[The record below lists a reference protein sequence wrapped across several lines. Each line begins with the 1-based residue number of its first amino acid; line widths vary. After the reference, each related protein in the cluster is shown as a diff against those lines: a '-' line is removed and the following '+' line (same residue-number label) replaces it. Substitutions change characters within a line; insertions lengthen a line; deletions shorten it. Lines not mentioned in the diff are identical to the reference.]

1 MTSHM
6 KHDNDAALDRVLGPT
21 LKGRVEAPP
30 DGGCLDADT
39 LAAWA
44 DEGLAAAERNA
55 VESHAAG
62 CARCQALLAAMVK
75 ALPPPEAAVSPVRT
89 RAFWW
94 LAAMTPV
101 AAALLI
107 WVAVPAPHPVQ
118 RSQSA
123 EAAAESIAPA
133 PASSAA
139 ARSPGDAAKVEADAP
154 VAGAVPD
161 SRAAESRAAAAP
173 EQKAAAPPSSN
184 MIASA
189 DALAP
194 AAQEAPASAAPPAP

>member
-94 LAAMTPV
+94 LAAMAPV

-107 WVAVPAPHPVQ
+107 WVAVPARQPVQ
-118 RSQSA
+118 HSQSA
-123 EAAAESIAPA
+123 EAAAEQIPPA
-133 PASSAA
+133 PSGSAASSAIDG
-139 ARSPGDAAKVEADAP
+139 ARAQADAP
-154 VAGAVPD
+154 
-161 SRAAESRAAAAP
+161 AAAP
-173 EQKAAAPPSSN
+173 A
-184 MIASA
+184 
-189 DALAP
+189 AP
-194 AAQEAPASAAPPAP
+194 AA